1 MRSLART
8 RSGSEGSS
16 RPRVMSRHVP
26 KRWPSPLSSR
36 PCQST
41 TLLGANSRHDLA
53 GTAAQSLHLKV
64 SAVSPLRTQRVS
76 SGASRSLL
84 VKKLTGKVVKASTLI
99 VARTTV
105 AASPLAAPTPYSR
118 SGLLSSLSS
127 RPLICSRTS
136 DATAGMRTVE
146 LQQRDSRRRRSLQ
159 TCSSGR
165 QAMASGCMAAPDT
178 MTISCTAAAA
188 LATAAAAASGAS
200 FCTRI
205 SEKACAFSWMR
216 ASCAG
221 FESSSPER

>member
-1 MRSLART
+1 M
-8 RSGSEGSS
+8 
-16 RPRVMSRHVP
+16 
-26 KRWPSPLSSR
+26 RWPSPLSSR
-36 PCQST
+36 PCQRT
-41 TLLGANSRHDLA
+41 TLLGANSRHDPA

-76 SGASRSLL
+76 SGASRSLP
-84 VKKLTGKVVKASTLI
+84 VKKLTGKVVKASTWI
-99 VARTTV
+99 VTRTTV
-105 AASPLAAPTPYSR
+105 AVLPLAAPTPYSH
-118 SGLLSSLSS
+118 SGLSSLRS
-127 RPLICSRTS
+127 RPLIRSRTS
-136 DATAGMRTVE
+136 DAAAGMRTLA

-221 FESSSPER
+221 SESSSPER

>member
-1 MRSLART
+1 M
-8 RSGSEGSS
+8 
-16 RPRVMSRHVP
+16 
-26 KRWPSPLSSR
+26 RWPSPLSSR
-36 PCQST
+36 PCQRT
-41 TLLGANSRHDLA
+41 TLLGANSRHDPA

-76 SGASRSLL
+76 SGASRSLP
-84 VKKLTGKVVKASTLI
+84 VKKLTGKVVKASTWI
-99 VARTTV
+99 VTRTTV
-105 AASPLAAPTPYSR
+105 AVLPLAAPTPYSH
-118 SGLLSSLSS
+118 SGLSSLRSCL
-127 RPLICSRTS
+127 LIRSRTS
-136 DATAGMRTVE
+136 DAAAGMRTLA

-165 QAMASGCMAAPDT
+165 QAIASGSAPGT

-221 FESSSPER
+221 SESSSPER

>member
-1 MRSLART
+1 M
-8 RSGSEGSS
+8 
-16 RPRVMSRHVP
+16 
-26 KRWPSPLSSR
+26 RWPSPLSSR
-36 PCQST
+36 PCQRT
-41 TLLGANSRHDLA
+41 TLLGANSRHDPA
-53 GTAAQSLHLKV
+53 GTAAQSLHLNV

-76 SGASRSLL
+76 SGASRSSH
-84 VKKLTGKVVKASTLI
+84 VKKLTGKVVKASTWI

-136 DATAGMRTVE
+136 DAAAGMRTLA

-165 QAMASGCMAAPDT
+165 QAIASGSAPGT